1 MDPIEAIVALSFA
14 WVSIGALALGILANF
29 DLSIFNPVRNYEKW
43 CKLNWYGVS
52 VITLILN
59 VVLFPYAFVY
69 WMIYKLFTIGRK

>member
-1 MDPIEAIVALSFA
+1 MLKAIFALSFA
-14 WVSIGALALGILANF
+14 WAFIGALVLGTLANF
-29 DLSIFNPVRNYEKW
+29 DLSIFNPVRNYNEW
-43 CKLNWYGVS
+43 RKLNWYGVS